1 MSAAF
6 RYIAILLL
14 SLTAVCAC
22 AQGRPPHRP
31 RGILEL
37 ALVPEVQKELKLDD
51 GRVAELRAARV
62 TLEEKARGDRSV
74 IMGLSPEERE
84 KRFQAFRAEVE
95 RKVAELLDP
104 QQMRRLKQLDL
115 QLWGIRG
122 LIRQDVQER
131 LHLSPE
137 QRAQVQSI
145 MSDERNSIRTVFGD
159 FRGGKELTPEQR
171 AELRKK
177 FDAMRDV
184 QTQAEAKLNAVLSDH
199 QQKHFRWMQ
208 GPPFKFPD
216 FHSRPPGGA

>member
-22 AQGRPPHRP
+22 AQGRPHRP
-31 RGILEL
+31 RGLLEL

-51 GRVAELRAARV
+51 SHVAELRAARV

-95 RKVAELLDP
+95 RKVAEVLDV

-115 QLWGIRG
+115 QLWGTRA
-122 LIRQDVQER
+122 LVRQDVQDR
-131 LHLSPE
+131 LHLSPD
-137 QRAQVQSI
+137 QRARIQSI
-145 MSDERNSIRTVFGD
+145 MADERSAVRSVFGD
-159 FRGGKELTPEQR
+159 FHGGKELTPEQR

-177 FDAMRDV
+177 LDAMRDI
-184 QTQAEAKLNAVLSDH
+184 QAQADGKLIAVLSEH
-199 QQKHFRWMQ
+199 QQKHFRWIQ